1 MRLQELCKNK
11 EGRPISVD
19 LDSFILMTQDAD
31 GKLVEMQIDG
41 RAVHV
46 DQNTADFCT
55 GYSNP
60 EGVADLVCPVK
71 LRRNKSGVFFQWSRN
86 DIFQPMLGAHTGDG
100 EVQELP
106 INVARANFATRGYF
120 YGSFISTEVEANAD
134 APLRPYHQAARVC
147 LAKASL
153 DRELRVQALL
163 GNPANYATAAQR
175 RDLAAL
181 SKQWYIVGTGAIPAN
196 SDPVA
201 DLHNMCENSV
211 LPITHLVFPEPI
223 YNAFCRH
230 PVVKSYIQYKDGI
243 APVEDA
249 NALSALLKLPKIL
262 IAKMKAATATSD
274 TPSYIWGNNV
284 VGVRVVDAALLGQD
298 AGTAYTHRWTVVSEG
313 DSGRAPGED
322 GAISGGMISRTFFVK
337 ERGGLGGQKVVV
349 GMYDQESMTAPD
361 VGGILTNVLG

>member
-1 MRLQELCKNK
+1 MKLKELCKGSNGK
-11 EGRPISVD
+11 PISVD
-19 LDSFILMTQDAD
+19 LDSFVLMTEDND

-41 RAVHV
+41 RQVHV

-55 GYSNP
+55 GYTNP

-86 DIFQPMLGAHTGDG
+86 DIFQPALGAHTGDG
-100 EVQELP
+100 EVMELP
-106 INVARANFATRGYF
+106 INVARNNFATKGYF

-153 DRELRVQALL
+153 DREVRVASLL
-163 GNPANYATAAQR
+163 TNPNSYATAAQR
-175 RDLAAL
+175 RDLQAT
-181 SKQWYIVGTGAIPAN
+181 SRQWFIVGTGAIPAG

-201 DLHNMCENSV
+201 DIHNMCENSI
-211 LPITHLVFPEPI
+211 LPITHLVFPEPL

-230 PVVKSYIQYKDGI
+230 PVVKSYVQFKDGI

-249 NALSALLKLPKIL
+249 NSLSALLKLPKIL
-262 IAKMKAATATSD
+262 VAKMKACTATSD
-274 TPSYIWGNNV
+274 TPSYIWGNSI
-284 VGVRVVDAALLGQD
+284 VGVRVVEAALLGQD
-298 AGTAYTHRWTVVSEG
+298 AGTAYTHRWTVLAEG
-313 DSGRAPGED
+313 TSGRAPGED
-322 GAISGGMISRTFFVK
+322 GAISGGMITRTFSVK

-349 GMYDQESMTAPD
+349 GMYDQESVVAPD